1 MHYMGY
7 EPIKDASGKVIGA
20 YSVGVERFTGPL
32 LCARQ
37 PALGVAL
44 VLRPGGSFSTSHGF
58 FGYGDLDATIEQF
71 AAEGFTHIECYARA
85 AA

>member
-37 PALGVAL
+37 PPLGVAL
-44 VLRPGGSFSTSHGF
+44 VRRAVASPPAMAFSDTVTWTPPSSNLPLRASRT
-58 FGYGDLDATIEQF
+58 
-71 AAEGFTHIECYARA
+71 
-85 AA
+85 